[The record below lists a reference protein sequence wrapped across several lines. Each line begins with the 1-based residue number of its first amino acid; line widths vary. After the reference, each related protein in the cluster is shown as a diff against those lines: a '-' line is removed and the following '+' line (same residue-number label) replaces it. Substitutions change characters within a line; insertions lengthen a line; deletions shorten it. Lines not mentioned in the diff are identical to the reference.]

1 MEGVRAWIVRYKKML
16 ILMGV
21 AGMMLAPFLWPFF
34 LAILFQTFSLAVPI
48 LVVGLAVKKLRRE
61 KPDEQKGNQEY
72 KNQED
77 ADVHS
82 EKAVSGCK
90 APKGAEN
97 GKTDPVPERYWETGE
112 KSLRRQ
118 LKSRKEMS
126 DASCLALIWYEL
138 EGKERIFRFM
148 RKLETEGI
156 HTFSISPEGFC
167 SVRTEN
173 GYRRIGVLR
182 SYPFREMKGLIPR
195 LRKDHIHTSQRGKY
209 LWLSWGKECLR

>member
-16 ILMGV
+16 ILMGA

-48 LVVGLAVKKLRRE
+48 LVVGFAVKKLRRE

-72 KNQED
+72 KSSED

-112 KSLRRQ
+112 KSLRKQ

-126 DASCLALIWYEL
+126 DASCLALI
-138 EGKERIFRFM
+138 
-148 RKLETEGI
+148 
-156 HTFSISPEGFC
+156 
-167 SVRTEN
+167 

>member
-72 KNQED
+72 KNPED

-82 EKAVSGCK
+82 PKAVSGCK

-118 LKSRKEMS
+118 LKNRKDMS

-209 LWLSWGKECLR
+209 LWLSWGRERLR

>member
-34 LAILFQTFSLAVPI
+34 LAILFQAFSLAVPI
-48 LVVGLAVKKLRRE
+48 LVVGFAVKKLRRE

-72 KNQED
+72 KSSED

-112 KSLRRQ
+112 KSLRKQ

>member
-34 LAILFQTFSLAVPI
+34 LAIIFQVLSLAVPA
-48 LVVGLAVKKLRRE
+48 LVVGIAVKKLRKE
-61 KPDEQKGNQEY
+61 KPDEQKGNQGY
-72 KNQED
+72 KNTED
-77 ADVHS
+77 AEVPT
-82 EKAVSGCK
+82 EKNVSGCK
-90 APKGAEN
+90 TSAGATN
-97 GKTDPVPERYWETGE
+97 AKTDPVPQKYWETGE
-112 KSLRRQ
+112 KSLRKELENKRQ
-118 LKSRKEMS
+118 MS

-182 SYPFREMKGLIPR
+182 SYPCREMKGLIPR

-209 LWLSWGKECLR
+209 LWLSWGKECLG